1 MLSCFNKL
9 LASQARFDRD
19 TNGPVFWR
27 NKIWRSGGCLMSE
40 VSQSYLQVLGFCMF
54 SLTGFLKMILLLH
67 FDAFGDSESGSTATC
82 YGLSWLVL
90 HWVPLTCWKMTFE
103 AIHCLNVTPKS
114 FCLESICDLLR
125 LSPVSSLPWDRAL
138 TPKDTFCLLD
148 VGGSDKAAHD
158 WEWDSLSHIATT
170 LLSC

>member
-27 NKIWRSGGCLMSE
+27 NKIWRWMLDVRSLSVLFASFGVLYVFTHWFFKDDFTFAFWCIWWQWE
-40 VSQSYLQVLGFCMF
+40 WQHSYLLWFKLACVTLSTFNM
-54 SLTGFLKMILLLH
+54 LKNDIW
-67 FDAFGDSESGSTATC
+67 G
-82 YGLSWLVL
+82 Y
-90 HWVPLTCWKMTFE
+90 PL
-103 AIHCLNVTPKS
+103 CLNVTPKS

-148 VGGSDKAAHD
+148 VGDSDKAAHD